1 MVGQFCVE
9 CIFAPSQRFGES
21 AVKVGDELL
30 VSSHKADEVG
40 YIVWHV
46 PAVNPAVV
54 FSIILTGSH
63 ASGETVVEWLNPLS
77 FLIFRME
84 ESGFFIVEIPVVI
97 RTFQIVFGFFLL
109 VQSLGDT
116 GETPLVVAGS
126 QSDSDRLALLERMY
140 VRVVFRFIY
149 TESGDITVFT
159 VEIVQ
164 PAGPCSRPRG
174 ERLFF
179 NPFPAS
185 LVGFCRVYFQPFG

>member
-1 MVGQFCVE
+1 
-9 CIFAPSQRFGES
+9 
-21 AVKVGDELL
+21 
-30 VSSHKADEVG
+30 
-40 YIVWHV
+40 
-46 PAVNPAVV
+46 
-54 FSIILTGSH
+54 
-63 ASGETVVEWLNPLS
+63 
-77 FLIFRME
+77 ME
-84 ESGFFIVEIPVVI
+84 ESGLFIVEIPVVI

-140 VRVVFRFIY
+140 VRVVFRFIH
-149 TESGDITVFT
+149 TEGGDITVFT

-164 PAGPCSRPRG
+164 PAGRCSRPRG

-185 LVGFCRVYFQPFG
+185 FVGFCRVYFQPFCQCVGYRGNGMIGVHATCVTRYFGKVGIHILPICSAMRR

>member
-1 MVGQFCVE
+1 
-9 CIFAPSQRFGES
+9 
-21 AVKVGDELL
+21 
-30 VSSHKADEVG
+30 
-40 YIVWHV
+40 
-46 PAVNPAVV
+46 
-54 FSIILTGSH
+54 
-63 ASGETVVEWLNPLS
+63 
-77 FLIFRME
+77 ME

-164 PAGPCSRPRG
+164 PAGWCS
-174 ERLFF
+174 
-179 NPFPAS
+179 
-185 LVGFCRVYFQPFG
+185 